1 MRTVFVDVDTQID
14 FLYPAGAL
22 YVPGAERLVPAIARL
37 NHFAAEHAIPLISTT
52 DAHSEN
58 DPEFRE
64 WPPHCVAGTTG
75 QLKPAETLLEA
86 GQIIVEKQA
95 LDVFSNANFPALLER
110 LHAGRYVV
118 YGVATEYCVLRA
130 AMGLLRTGAPVSLVT
145 DAIAAV
151 KPEDGA
157 RALDQ
162 FTAAGGTLT
171 TISEV
176 IHENGADD

>member
-1 MRTVFVDVDTQID
+1 
-14 FLYPAGAL
+14 
-22 YVPGAERLVPAIARL
+22 
-37 NHFAAEHAIPLISTT
+37 
-52 DAHSEN
+52 
-58 DPEFRE
+58 
-64 WPPHCVAGTTG
+64 
-75 QLKPAETLLEA
+75 
-86 GQIIVEKQA
+86 
-95 LDVFSNANFPALLER
+95 
-110 LHAGRYVV
+110 VV